1 MSKEQLIAVA
11 KNNLAHAEAG
21 TIAQTEEFLKVPA
34 ANYYCPERWQQ
45 EMNQIFKRVPLLLA
59 TTAELPNPGDYK
71 ALEAA
76 GSEWPL
82 AAGTLVWAGD
92 APSDEGAWLL
102 HAAHAGHAFGLW
114 LERGNA

>member
-21 TIAQTEEFLKVPA
+21 TIAQTEAFLKVPA

-76 GSEWPL
+76 GTPVLISRTSSGE
-82 AAGTLVWAGD
+82 VQ
-92 APSDEGAWLL
+92 
-102 HAAHAGHAFGLW
+102 AFL
-114 LERGNA
+114 